1 MSQIT
6 LRGMDDEVEKRIR
19 RMARQKGKSLNR
31 VILDMIY
38 EYTGRKKKSEE
49 PQARSLR
56 KLAGGWSQK
65 QADEFLESIK
75 SCEQIDEAV
84 WK

>member
-49 PQARSLR
+49 PQDRSLR

>member
-6 LRGMDDEVEKRIR
+6 LRGMDDEVESRIR
-19 RMARQKGKSLNR
+19 RIARQKGKSLNR
-31 VILDMIY
+31 AILDMIY

-49 PQARSLR
+49 PQSKSLQ
-56 KLAGGWSQK
+56 KLAGGWSHK

-75 SCEQIDEAV
+75 SCEQIDEAM